1 MALINCKECKAK
13 VSDQAKAC
21 PKCGAPLKNFTINK
35 PDISKIFLIFKSN
48 FFNFANNIKT
58 FISEIK
64 KKDFSFS
71 GSKKFVAIYFSI
83 FSIFFILIFNIVI
96 KDSKEKVKMS
106 YEVAD
111 LLITSFNENLWF
123 RESSKRQNYNFI
135 DKKNYDFCIEGG
147 KIAEQ
152 FKYKH
157 CAKLRVY
164 IGNKNLKNFTFVKL
178 DKNDDNKI
186 SRDELQ
192 KQLINHSSSFINNP
206 KIKTNAKDL
215 LKLKSNQYF
224 LDYIEALDKYNKINY
239 GKYNN
244 GNIRWSSIHQWD
256 LNRDFVVT
264 KEEIKTYQFYND
276 IMPMA
281 QFVKNNQLPKTTINT
296 LISYKK
302 SWEKSAERLNNRK
315 SRSSRY
321 RSNRTNKRWSNN
333 NIPMNADQR
342 LVVQAEKMYR
352 RASLCYRSL
361 PSDFKSS
368 ARDSYYDA
376 SKYLRDGKKYL
387 TLNNQKYIGQSY
399 LKNSISYSD
408 IVLKTGRAFG
418 SNSCK

>member
-48 FFNFANNIKT
+48 FFNFGNNIKT

-71 GSKKFVAIYFSI
+71 SSKKFVGIYFS
-83 FSIFFILIFNIVI
+83 FFCLMFILTLNTII
-96 KDSKEKVKMS
+96 KDSKEKVQMS

-111 LLITSFNENLWF
+111 LLITSFNENFWF
-123 RESSKRQNYNFI
+123 RENSKRRNYNFI
-135 DKKNYDFCIEGG
+135 DKKNYNFCIKEG
-147 KIAEQ
+147 KIPQ
-152 FKYKH
+152 KFYYKH
-157 CAKLRVY
+157 CTGLRDY

-192 KQLINHSSSFINNP
+192 KQLISHSSNFINNP
-206 KIKTNAKDL
+206 KIKTDAKDL

-224 LDYIEALDKYNKINY
+224 LDYIEALDKFNKKNY
-239 GKYNN
+239 GKYYN
-244 GNIRWSSIHQWD
+244 GNINFGSIDQKD

-264 KEEIKTYQFYND
+264 KEEIKTYHFYQD

-281 QFVKNNQLPKTTINT
+281 EFIKNNQLPRPTIDT

-302 SWEKSAERLNNRK
+302 SWEKNAEGLNKRK
-315 SRSSRY
+315 SSSSGY
-321 RSNRTNKRWSNN
+321 RSNRSNSSQLNN
-333 NIPMNADQR
+333 NMFMSADQR
-342 LVVQAEKMYR
+342 LISEAEKMYR
-352 RASLCYRSL
+352 RASACYRSL
-361 PSDFKSS
+361 PSDLKTS

>member
-21 PKCGAPLKNFTINK
+21 PKCGAPLKNFAINT

-48 FFNFANNIKT
+48 FFNFGSNFKT
-58 FISEIK
+58 FIGEIK

-71 GSKKFVAIYFSI
+71 SPKKFVAIYFS
-83 FSIFFILIFNIVI
+83 FFFLILALIFNSAI
-96 KDSKEKVKMS
+96 KDSKEKILMS

-111 LLITSFNENLWF
+111 LLITSFNENVWF
-123 RESSKRQNYNFI
+123 RENSKRRNYNFI
-135 DKKNYDFCIEGG
+135 DKKNYNFCIEEG
-147 KIAEQ
+147 KIAKK
-152 FKYKH
+152 FYYKH
-157 CAKLRVY
+157 CAGLRDY
-164 IGNKNLKNFTFVKL
+164 IGNNNIKKFTFAKL
-178 DKNDDNKI
+178 DKNKDNKI

-192 KQLINHSSSFINNP
+192 KQLISHSSSFINNP
-206 KIKTNAKDL
+206 KIKTNPKDL

-224 LDYIEALDKYNKINY
+224 LDYIEALDKYNKKNY
-239 GKYNN
+239 RRYNN
-244 GNIRWSSIHQWD
+244 GNINFGSIHQND

-264 KEEIKTYQFYND
+264 KEEIKTYQFYKT

-315 SRSSRY
+315 SRSNRY

>member
-1 MALINCKECKAK
+1 
-13 VSDQAKAC
+13 
-21 PKCGAPLKNFTINK
+21 
-35 PDISKIFLIFKSN
+35 
-48 FFNFANNIKT
+48 
-58 FISEIK
+58 
-64 KKDFSFS
+64 
-71 GSKKFVAIYFSI
+71 
-83 FSIFFILIFNIVI
+83 
-96 KDSKEKVKMS
+96 
-106 YEVAD
+106 
-111 LLITSFNENLWF
+111 
-123 RESSKRQNYNFI
+123 
-135 DKKNYDFCIEGG
+135 
-147 KIAEQ
+147 
-152 FKYKH
+152 
-157 CAKLRVY
+157 
-164 IGNKNLKNFTFVKL
+164 
-178 DKNDDNKI
+178 
-186 SRDELQ
+186 
-192 KQLINHSSSFINNP
+192 
-206 KIKTNAKDL
+206 
-215 LKLKSNQYF
+215 
-224 LDYIEALDKYNKINY
+224 
-239 GKYNN
+239 
-244 GNIRWSSIHQWD
+244 
-256 LNRDFVVT
+256 
-264 KEEIKTYQFYND
+264 
-276 IMPMA
+276 MPMA

-302 SWEKSAERLNNRK
+302 SWEKNAERLHKGK